1 MNGGAKFQIIEDGM
15 DSIIYEYSG
24 HRFPDN
30 TEYFMDFAE
39 AKRVLLL
46 YLYMRRR
53 NATHAIER
61 IKTASA
67 EKEAD

>member
-1 MNGGAKFQIIEDGM
+1 MTCGARFQIVEDGM

-24 HRFPDN
+24 HKFPDN

-46 YLYMRRR
+46 FLYMRRR
-53 NATHAIER
+53 NTTRAIER
-61 IKTASA
+61 IKTANA
-67 EKEAD
+67 EKEAN

>member
-1 MNGGAKFQIIEDGM
+1 MTCGARFQIVEDGM

-24 HRFPDN
+24 HKFPDN

-67 EKEAD
+67 EKEAN